1 MALISI
7 IIPAYNAE
15 RSLGR
20 TVRSVLEQTLKDIE
34 VWIVDD
40 GSTDG
45 TPELADRLAIED
57 SRVRV
62 LHQTNQR
69 AYAARINA
77 LKHITAPYF
86 AFVDADD
93 TLEPHMYERMLQFAE
108 QHDLDVVQ
116 CEPVGQVRAREPD
129 LYLSHE
135 DVVKGYAIP
144 TLIEGRVASYVW
156 DKIYKR
162 HLAAYEF
169 EASSIFMFDDLK
181 INLQIFN
188 RVNRLGLL
196 HEGLYHYDV
205 NLGSSVRNFRRRN
218 VDDLQEIIVTRARWA
233 SSYGVEADDPRLSRW
248 IVKNARNFIVSACAA
263 RAESFGAR
271 LENVRAI
278 SELEEVRSAY
288 EMSKGSLAAGGWLL
302 KCRYTYPLWMVVF
315 VVRLLK
321 QVQKLKG

>member
-135 DVVKGYAIP
+135 DVVRCYAIP

-205 NLGSSVRNFRRRN
+205 NVGSSVRNFRRRN
-218 VDDLQEIIVTRARWA
+218 VDDLQEIIATRARWA
-233 SSYGVEADDPRLSRW
+233 SSYGVDADDPRLSRW

-263 RAESFGAR
+263 RAESLGVR

-278 SELEEVRSAY
+278 LGLKEVQLSIEKLKDNRA
-288 EMSKGSLAAGGWLL
+288 EGLRLL
-302 KCRYTYPLWMVVF
+302 RYCQTLPLPLVVL
-315 VVRLLK
+315 VIRLLK
-321 QVQKLKG
+321 KLKG

>member
-116 CEPVGQVRAREPD
+116 CEPVGQVRVREPD

-135 DVVKGYAIP
+135 DVVRSYAIP

-205 NLGSSVRNFRRRN
+205 NMGSSVRNFRRRN
-218 VDDLQEIIVTRARWA
+218 VDDLQEIIATRARWA
-233 SSYGVEADDPRLSRW
+233 SSYGVDADDPCLSRW

-263 RAESFGAR
+263 RAESLGVR

-278 SELEEVRSAY
+278 LGLKEVQLSIEKLKDNRA
-288 EMSKGSLAAGGWLL
+288 EGLRLL
-302 KCRYTYPLWMVVF
+302 RYCQTLPLPLVVL
-315 VVRLLK
+315 VIRLLK
-321 QVQKLKG
+321 KLKS